1 MLFRDKKYLMQLY
14 RTLRP
19 EGRASIFMDDECAIE
34 AKVKVLYGGK
44 PTQKKEYWNPRLQM
58 DIAGGYLHGGKSM
71 EVFSLLL
78 MIAAIVCALSADKID
93 TIVKGDKKVKKVIVV
108 FSVGVL
114 LVCTIAISTSI
125 LS

>member
-58 DIAGGYLHGGKSM
+58 DTAGVIHMEGK
-71 EVFSLLL
+71 VWKYFL
-78 MIAAIVCALSADKID
+78 CY
-93 TIVKGDKKVKKVIVV
+93 
-108 FSVGVL
+108 
-114 LVCTIAISTSI
+114 
-125 LS
+125 